1 MTQHEATLGQIV
13 SDFTLPSSSGEEVSL
28 SDFRGK
34 KVVLYFYPKNMT
46 PSCTDEAC
54 DFRDRHRELR
64 EAGAEVMGISPDPVK
79 SHGRFIQKH
88 ELPFLLL
95 SDEDHAVSEL
105 FGVWQL
111 KKMYGREFEGIVRS
125 TFLIDEE
132 GRLIREWRKIR
143 VKGHADEV
151 LQAVRELK
159 TE

>member
-1 MTQHEATLGQIV
+1 MTQHEATPGQIV
-13 SDFTLPSSSGEEVSL
+13 PDFTLPSSSGEEVSL

-54 DFRDRHRELR
+54 DFRDRHGELR
-64 EAGAEVMGISPDPVK
+64 EAGAEVIGISPDPVK

-95 SDEDHAVSEL
+95 SDEDHAVSEM

-125 TFLIDEE
+125 TFVIDEE
-132 GRLIREWRKIR
+132 GRLAREWRKVR
-143 VKGHADEV
+143 VKGHADQV
-151 LQAVRELK
+151 LQAVREMK
-159 TE
+159 RA

>member
-1 MTQHEATLGQIV
+1 MTQHEATPGQIV
-13 SDFTLPSSSGEEVSL
+13 PDFTLPSSSGEEVSL

-64 EAGAEVMGISPDPVK
+64 EAGAEVIGISPDPVK

-95 SDEDHAVSEL
+95 SDEDHAVSEM

-125 TFLIDEE
+125 TFVIDEE
-132 GRLIREWRKIR
+132 GRLAREWRKVR
-143 VKGHADEV
+143 VKGHADQV
-151 LQAVRELK
+151 LQAVREMK
-159 TE
+159 RA

>member
-1 MTQHEATLGQIV
+1 MTKHPVAPGQAV
-13 SDFTLPSSSGEEVSL
+13 PDFTLPSSSGEEVTL
-28 SDFRGK
+28 SEYRGK
-34 KVVLYFYPKNMT
+34 MVVLYFYPKNMT
-46 PSCTDEAC
+46 PSCTNEAC

-64 EAGAEVMGISPDPVK
+64 EAGAEVIGISPDPVK

-132 GRLIREWRKIR
+132 GRLAREWRKVR

-151 LQAVRELK
+151 LQAVHEMKRA
-159 TE
+159 